1 MYAAKK
7 CGATVAGAGWLLVL
21 AIALTSCATT
31 RQTDDAVEPSGFL
44 GDYSALREGGE
55 DEAQLVYV
63 NPETDFSRYRSIMI
77 ESVTVW
83 YSSDASH
90 LSAED
95 EQMLA
100 DYLYTAL
107 HEELGKSFEI
117 VDRPGPD
124 TMKLRAAIS
133 EARGAKVV
141 ANAITTIVPQLRL
154 LSTVGGMATGTA
166 VLVGEAAVE
175 VDITDSRTG
184 ERLAAAV
191 DERVGN
197 KTIRGGLGEWSH
209 AKEVF
214 EFWAVRVAER
224 LNELRGLP
232 AE

>member
-1 MYAAKK
+1 MYTAKNP
-7 CGATVAGAGWLLVL
+7 GATLAGAGWLLVL
-21 AIALTSCATT
+21 TIALTSCATT
-31 RQTDDAVEPSGFL
+31 RQTEEVEPSGFL

-77 ESVTVW
+77 ESVTVR
-83 YSSDASH
+83 YASDASH

-100 DYLYTAL
+100 DYLYAAL
-107 HEELGKSFEI
+107 HEELGKSLEI
-117 VDRPGPD
+117 VDQPGPD

-154 LSTVGGMATGTA
+154 LSTLGGMATGTA

-175 VDITDSRTG
+175 VDITDSQTG

-214 EFWAVRVAER
+214 EFWAARVAER

>member
-7 CGATVAGAGWLLVL
+7 RGATLAGAGWLLVL
-21 AIALTSCATT
+21 AIALTSCVTT
-31 RQTDDAVEPSGFL
+31 RQTEEVEPSGFL
-44 GDYSALREGGE
+44 GDYSALRAGGE

-95 EQMLA
+95 EQMLS
-100 DYLYTAL
+100 DYLYAAL

-117 VDRPGPD
+117 VDQPGPD

-133 EARGAKVV
+133 EARGAKLV
-141 ANAITTIVPQLRL
+141 ANAITTIVPQLRM
-154 LSTVGGMATGTA
+154 LSTLGGMATGTA

-175 VDITDSRTG
+175 VDITDSQTG

-209 AKEVF
+209 AKEAF

-224 LNELRGLP
+224 LDELRGLP